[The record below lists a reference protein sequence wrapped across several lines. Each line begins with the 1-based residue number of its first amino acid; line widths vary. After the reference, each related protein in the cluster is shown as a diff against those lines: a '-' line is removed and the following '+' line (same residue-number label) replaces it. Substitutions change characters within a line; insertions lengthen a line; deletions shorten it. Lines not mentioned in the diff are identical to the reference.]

1 MIENEETRVAEEQY
15 SANSIQVLEG
25 LEAVRKRPSMYIG
38 DIAERGLHHL
48 VYEVVDNSIDEAMAG
63 FCDEINVTIEEDNS
77 IRVQDNGRGIPT
89 DMHPKEHR
97 SALEVVLTVLHAGG
111 KFSKDSYK
119 VSGGLHGVGV
129 SCVNALSDLLVAE
142 VHREGQVFQQR
153 YSKGKPLGPVEV
165 IGTCNDTGTI
175 ITFHPDA
182 TIFTQTTVYK
192 YDTLANRLRE
202 LSFLNKGIKI
212 TLRDLREM
220 VDEFKVDENG
230 NNKATGN
237 QVFRNDVFYSEKG
250 LSEFITYLDA
260 DAAHLIPEPVCV
272 TSDKIIPID
281 IALQYNDGYTEKI
294 YSYVNNINTIE
305 GGTHLQGFKMGLTRS
320 LKNYAD
326 KNKLMEKYKGDDLK
340 QSDFLEGLTAV
351 VSVKVAEPQFEG
363 QTKTKLGNTEVTSA
377 VSQATAAAMDNYL
390 EENPKLGKLIVEKV
404 ILAAT
409 ARNAARKAREQVQRK
424 TVLSGAGMPGKLAD
438 CSERDPEKCE
448 IFLVEGD
455 SAGGTAKQGRDRRT
469 QAILPLR
476 GKILNVEKAAAD
488 RAFDS
493 QEIQNIYTALG
504 VTVALEDET
513 GEKHMDLSK
522 LRYHKVVIMTDADV
536 DGSHIACL
544 ILTFFFRYMFDLI
557 KNGYVYLATP
567 PLYLVKKGKEE
578 IYCWTEEQREEAA
591 KRLGKGSDR
600 GYTVQRDK
608 GLGEM
613 SDVQLWDTTMN
624 PERRRLRQIT
634 IENAAQAE
642 RTFSMLMGD
651 DVPPRRQ
658 FIEENAHYANI
669 DA

>member
-1 MIENEETRVAEEQY
+1 MIETEEIKQAEQQY
-15 SANSIQVLEG
+15 GADSIQVLEG

-38 DIAERGLHHL
+38 DVSERGLHHL

-63 FCDEINVTIEEDNS
+63 FCTDIEVSILPDNS
-77 IRVQDNGRGIPT
+77 IRVEDNGRGIPT
-89 DMHPKEHR
+89 GMHEKEHR

-111 KFSKDSYK
+111 KFSKNSYK

-129 SCVNALSDLLVAE
+129 SCVNALSDHLIAE
-142 VHREGQVFQQR
+142 VHREGKVFKQEF
-153 YSKGKPLGPVEV
+153 SKGKPLGPVQV
-165 IGTCNDTGTI
+165 VGDSDNTGTI

-182 TIFTQTTVYK
+182 EIFTQTTIYK
-192 YDTLANRLRE
+192 YDTLAARLRE
-202 LSFLNKGIKI
+202 LSYLNKGVRISL
-212 TLRDLREM
+212 TDEREL
-220 VDEFKVDENG
+220 VDEYVTDEND
-230 NNKATGN
+230 NAKPTGRKI
-237 QVFRNDVFYSEKG
+237 FRSEVFYSNDG
-250 LSEFITYLDA
+250 LKQFIEYLDA
-260 DAAHLIPEPVCV
+260 GAQTLIPEPICV
-272 TSDKIIPID
+272 SSDKIIPID
-281 IALQYNDGYTEKI
+281 IALQYNTGYSEKI

-305 GGTHLQGFKMGLTRS
+305 GGTHLQGFKMGLSRS
-320 LKNYAD
+320 LKQYAE
-326 KNKLMEKYKGDDLK
+326 KNNLLAKMKDPLAPE
-340 QSDFLEGLTAV
+340 DFREGLTAV
-351 VSVKVAEPQFEG
+351 ISVKVAEPQFEG

-377 VSQATAAAMDNYL
+377 VSQATAAAMDVFL
-390 EENPKLGKLIVEKV
+390 EENPKLAKTIIEKIV
-404 ILAAT
+404 LAAT
-409 ARNAARKAREQVQRK
+409 ARNAARKAREMVQRK
-424 TVLSGAGMPGKLAD
+424 SVLSGAGMPGKLAD

-448 IFLVEGD
+448 LFLVEGD
-455 SAGGTAKQGRDRRT
+455 SAGGTAKLGRNREF

-476 GKILNVEKAAAD
+476 GKILNVEKAAVD

-504 VTVALEDET
+504 VTVAQEDEN

-578 IYCWTEEQREEAA
+578 VYCWTEEQREEAA
-591 KRLGKGSDR
+591 LQLGKGSDK
-600 GYTVQRDK
+600 GYTVQRYK

-613 SDVQLWDTTMN
+613 SDEQLWATTMD
-624 PERRRLRQIT
+624 PERRRFRQIT